1 MLYHP
6 VSDYVAAVRG
16 LLQDLIPPFRY
27 TDLDVVRSLNNCMA
41 EISRIRPDIFLDLKY
56 QNPLVAGD
64 IRDGVPQLYQAVAS
78 GQSLGM
84 AETVAIPSNYY
95 MAVQWHMTGFLQL
108 YDVADSQDQRGAA
121 FIERAKSMFLSIAL

>member
-6 VSDYVAAVRG
+6 VSDYVAAVRS
-16 LLQDLIPPFRY
+16 LLQDKISPFRY
-27 TDLDVVRSLNNCMA
+27 TDDDVVGALNNCMA
-41 EISRIRPDIFLDLKY
+41 EISRIRPDMFLDLKY
-56 QNPLVAGD
+56 QNPLITGD

-84 AETVAIPSNYY
+84 DETVAIPSNYY

-108 YDVADSQDQRGAA
+108 YDVADTQDQRGAS